1 MKLTKQGK
9 LGKVLSII
17 LFIFWLSLIFFF
29 SNQNGELSSQSS
41 SLVVNI
47 VNSTLQLFNPKIDIS
62 IYPIATF
69 IIRKLAHMF
78 LYFILY
84 LITYYMMYQFK
95 IEKRKSLAL
104 LFCFFYA
111 ITDEVHQL
119 FINERSGQITDVLID
134 TSGSLIAL
142 LLIFTL
148 NHLKK
153 NKKDNL

>member
-1 MKLTKQGK
+1 MKLTKQGRV
-9 LGKVLSII
+9 GRVLSII

-47 VNSTLQLFNPKIDIS
+47 VNSFLQLFNPSIDIS
-62 IYPIATF
+62 IYPVATF
-69 IIRKLAHMF
+69 IIRKFAHMF

-104 LFCFFYA
+104 FFCFFYA

-119 FINERSGQITDVLID
+119 FINERSGQIKDVLID
-134 TSGSLIAL
+134 TSGSLIAV
-142 LLIFTL
+142 LLISLKQIF
-148 NHLKK
+148 NKK
-153 NKKDNL
+153 N